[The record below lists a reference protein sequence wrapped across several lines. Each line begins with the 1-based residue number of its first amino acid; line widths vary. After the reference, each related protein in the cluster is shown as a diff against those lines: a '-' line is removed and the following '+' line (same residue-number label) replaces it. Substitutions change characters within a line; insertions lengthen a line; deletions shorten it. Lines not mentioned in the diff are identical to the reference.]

1 MTVTDR
7 HLSILAV
14 VALVMVVITG
24 FLYGVD
30 RTART
35 TVQEGALLV
44 QGLDLEKVQRISLSE
59 KEDALT
65 LARGKNGFVVTDS
78 HNYPAATK
86 KINEL
91 LIKCLEIR
99 IAEEVTTAPENHGN
113 LGVKT
118 DSEDATIVRFYG
130 SDVPEAELAA
140 EGKEDAPQ
148 EAKPLVALV
157 VGKTVERGTGNYV
170 RLLNQDTVYASEETV
185 YLSTSPT
192 SYMDTEIT
200 DVKKED
206 VAKVTV
212 QLPDESYTIS
222 RKDGDIALTEVPEGK
237 QQKDSEVEGVFGAL
251 SYVSFNKVLPADQVD
266 AKWDAT
272 YTSVLK
278 EEKHRTY
285 TIQLAKADDKP
296 YIRVAAQGPSDEMI
310 EQSRRIRKD
319 APKEELEQKDA
330 VLTAADEA
338 DAFTAKHKGWAYEIS
353 DWKAKKLRK
362 PLEKLIEDIPE
373 PDEPEEVSARHILI
387 AFKGSERA
395 GDDVTRS
402 KDEAKALAEKVL
414 KEAKAEDA
422 DFAALAKKYSDG
434 PSATKGGDLG
444 LFKKGKMHENFEK
457 AAWKL
462 DVDEISGVV
471 ETPFG
476 FHIIQR
482 TK

>member
-1 MTVTDR
+1 
-7 HLSILAV
+7 
-14 VALVMVVITG
+14 
-24 FLYGVD
+24 
-30 RTART
+30 
-35 TVQEGALLV
+35 
-44 QGLDLEKVQRISLSE
+44 
-59 KEDALT
+59 
-65 LARGKNGFVVTDS
+65 
-78 HNYPAATK
+78 
-86 KINEL
+86 
-91 LIKCLEIR
+91 
-99 IAEEVTTAPENHGN
+99 
-113 LGVKT
+113 
-118 DSEDATIVRFYG
+118 
-130 SDVPEAELAA
+130 
-140 EGKEDAPQ
+140 
-148 EAKPLVALV
+148 
-157 VGKTVERGTGNYV
+157 
-170 RLLNQDTVYASEETV
+170 
-185 YLSTSPT
+185 
-192 SYMDTEIT
+192 MDTEIT